1 MTCILIVD
9 DDSNNQRVLSY
20 TLRKAAFEILTA
32 SNGETALKLL
42 NESAVDL
49 AIVDFAMP
57 VMDGITLLK
66 HIRSTKK
73 FEKLPVII
81 LTGSGDD
88 EERIFAEGV
97 GIQGFLNKPA
107 SSKIVLKIV
116 NDILNPNAES

>member
-9 DDSNNQRVLSY
+9 DDSNNQRVLNY
-20 TLRKAAFEILTA
+20 TLRKAAYETLTA
-32 SNGETALKLL
+32 PNGETALRLL
-42 NESAVDL
+42 NDSSVDL

-66 HIRSTKK
+66 HIRAENK

-88 EERIFAEGV
+88 EERILAEGM

-107 SSKIVLKIV
+107 SSKMVLKIV
-116 NDILNPNAES
+116 NNILTQNAKD

>member
-107 SSKIVLKIV
+107 SSKMVLKIV